1 MPLRTDLIKI
11 IPKNFVG
18 ARPEELRQLQLT
30 TLTPKLLSL
39 VEPLRPVF
47 DRITIEGVMHVPED
61 ILAKF
66 LSSLKPD
73 TLLIY
78 SAFNPSK
85 FSLEEAVK
93 QIQEHLE
100 RGGVVSSS
108 IGQMYNEG
116 NPPDRF
122 ALFLYLR
129 PFGPYIG
136 KLYKIEIP
144 ELHQA
149 RIKHF

>member
-1 MPLRTDLIKI
+1 LPLRTDLIKI
-11 IPKNFVG
+11 IPKNFAG
-18 ARPEELRQLQLT
+18 TRPEEQRQLKLT
-30 TLTPKLLSL
+30 TITPKLLSL
-39 VEPLRPVF
+39 VESLRPVC

-93 QIQEHLE
+93 QMQEHLE

-129 PFGPYIG
+129 PFGPYLA
-136 KLYKIEIP
+136 KLYKIEIS
-144 ELHQA
+144 ELYQA

>member
-11 IPKNFVG
+11 IPKNFAG
-18 ARPEELRQLQLT
+18 TRPEEQRQLKLT
-30 TLTPKLLSL
+30 TITQKLLSL
-39 VEPLRPVF
+39 ADPLRPVF
-47 DRITIEGVMHVPED
+47 DRITIDGSMHVPED

-66 LSSLKPD
+66 LSGLKPD

-78 SAFNPSK
+78 SAFNPSNI
-85 FSLEEAVK
+85 SLEEAVK
-93 QIQEHLE
+93 QMREHLA
-100 RGGVVSSS
+100 RGGVVASS

-129 PFGPYIG
+129 PFGPYLG

-144 ELHQA
+144 ELYQA